1 MKISRKFKINDTTEL
16 TFTTVLSSS
25 ELSDA
30 YYEKEVEFDREDIVN
45 KLNEIFEADEDEI
58 RGISRFEITEEMIDC
73 MACEKRR
80 LMDKYNVD
88 WEYATKQAI
97 DTVLNR
103 ENAKKGNKA
112 A

>member
-73 MACEKRR
+73 MACKQ
-80 LMDKYNVD
+80 NIFQII
-88 WEYATKQAI
+88 WYA
-97 DTVLNR
+97 
-103 ENAKKGNKA
+103 
-112 A
+112 